1 MVAQLAVS
9 VSEAGLPLTY
19 GIEGVVQVFTCP
31 QRHFFTT
38 VMAQALRVAAQG
50 SSVIIVQLLKGEFKR
65 GLNTRF
71 SWDSISRGGGPA
83 LQRCLGETDT
93 LTPQEKAAVRELWQ
107 HLQTTVQR
115 GSIVWWS

>member
-50 SSVIIVQLLKGEFKR
+50 SGVLIVQFLKGGFKR
-65 GLNTRF
+65 ESRIRF
-71 SWDSISRGGGPA
+71 SWVSISRGGDR
-83 LQRCLGETDT
+83 RCN
-93 LTPQEKAAVRELWQ
+93 AV
-107 HLQTTVQR
+107 
-115 GSIVWWS
+115 